1 MVRALLPLALL
12 GSGFAAGG
20 LMISVLGGAPLLLRL
35 PTEDYIPVHQFLVTR
50 FDPFMPI
57 SMCTALAADAVLV
70 FMVDDPTGRNL
81 LGFGALLLVV
91 AMVVSMTRNVPI
103 NRWIRTVDPNHLPED
118 WERLDPRIR
127 WRNWNLART
136 VCVVIALLA
145 NVSAVAS
152 LL

>member
-20 LMISVLGGAPLLLRL
+20 LMISVLGGVPLLLRL
-35 PTEDYIPVHQFLVTR
+35 PTEQYIPVHQFLVTR

-70 FMVDDPTGRNL
+70 FMVADPVSRSL
-81 LGFGALLLVV
+81 LGLGALLLVV

-103 NRWIRTVDPNHLPED
+103 NRWIKTVDPKNLPED

-127 WRNWNLART
+127 WRNWNLTRT
-136 VCVVIALLA
+136 VCVVVALLA
-145 NVSAVAS
+145 NVTAVAP